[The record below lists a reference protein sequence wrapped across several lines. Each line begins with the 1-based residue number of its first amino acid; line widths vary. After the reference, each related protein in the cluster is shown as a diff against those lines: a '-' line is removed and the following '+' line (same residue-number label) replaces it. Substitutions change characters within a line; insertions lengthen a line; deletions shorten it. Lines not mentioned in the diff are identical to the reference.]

1 MCNPKENRAETQI
14 HSEVRVRC
22 GVACI
27 FTAALYEEYLYAA
40 HGFEISELQAYKKFL
55 SPV

>member
-1 MCNPKENRAETQI
+1 MCNPKKNRAETQI